1 MPPDTRTMTD
11 PAPGAFL
18 AALQLG
24 DPGLPIGRFVHS
36 HGLEAWL
43 DRRADAGEPELEE
56 LVRSVILEGVGPLD
70 GAAVALAH
78 RCRSLGE
85 LAELDGIVSAR
96 KTLAP
101 ARVASQT
108 CGRQLALLAPRLTD
122 DGLALEL
129 AAAIRGGELDGNLA
143 VVSGTLAR
151 ALGIDEREAVL
162 LELRGA
168 MTSLLSSALRLG
180 RLGPIGAQTMA
191 LRLSPALVAACE
203 AARATPAGELH
214 SSAVELDVAALAH
227 GRRDAR
233 TFAT

>member
-1 MPPDTRTMTD
+1 MAD
-11 PAPGAFL
+11 PSASAFL

-24 DPGLPIGRFVHS
+24 DPSLPIGRFVHS
-36 HGLEAWL
+36 HGLESWL
-43 DRRADAGEPELEE
+43 AGHSEAGELELEE
-56 LVRSVILEGVGPLD
+56 LVRSAILEGVGPLD

-78 RCRSLGE
+78 RCASLDELGE
-85 LAELDGIVSAR
+85 LDRIVSAR

-101 ARVASQT
+101 ARAASHA
-108 CGRQLALLAPRLTD
+108 CGRQLALLAPGLTED
-122 DGLALEL
+122 ALVLEL
-129 AAAIRGGELDGNLA
+129 VAAIRRGDLDGNLA
-143 VVSGTLAR
+143 VVAGTLSR
-151 ALGIDEREAVL
+151 ALGIAEREAVL

-168 MTSLLSSALRLG
+168 MTSLLSSAIRLG

-191 LRLSPALVAACE
+191 VQLSPALAAACE
-203 AARATPAGELH
+203 AARVTPVDELH

>member
-1 MPPDTRTMTD
+1 MAD
-11 PAPGAFL
+11 PASSAFL

-24 DPGLPIGRFVHS
+24 DPSLPIGRFVHS

-43 DRRADAGEPELEE
+43 ARHADAGELELEE

-78 RCRSLGE
+78 RSGSLDE
-85 LAELDGIVSAR
+85 LAELDRIVSAR

-101 ARVASQT
+101 ARAASQA
-108 CGRQLALLAPRLTD
+108 CGRQLALLTPRLTD
-122 DGLALEL
+122 DAVAREL
-129 AAAIRGGELDGNLA
+129 AAAIQRRELDGNLA
-143 VVSGTLAR
+143 VVAGTLSR
-151 ALGIDEREAVL
+151 ALGIDERSAVL

-180 RLGPIGAQTMA
+180 RLGPIGAQTIA

-203 AARATPAGELH
+203 AARVTPAGELH

-227 GRRDAR
+227 RRRDVR

>member
-1 MPPDTRTMTD
+1 MAD
-11 PAPGAFL
+11 PAASAFL

-24 DPGLPIGRFVHS
+24 DPSLPIGRFVHS

-43 DRRADAGEPELEE
+43 AGHPDAGELELEE

-78 RCRSLGE
+78 RSGSLDE
-85 LAELDGIVSAR
+85 LAELDRIVSAR

-101 ARVASQT
+101 ARAASQA
-108 CGRQLALLAPRLTD
+108 CGRQLALLTPRLTD
-122 DGLALEL
+122 DAVAREL
-129 AAAIRGGELDGNLA
+129 AAAIQRRELDGNLA
-143 VVSGTLAR
+143 VVAGTLSR
-151 ALGIDEREAVL
+151 ALGIDERSAVL

-180 RLGPIGAQTMA
+180 RLGPIGAQTIA

-203 AARATPAGELH
+203 AARVTPAGELH

-227 GRRDAR
+227 RRRDVR

>member
-1 MPPDTRTMTD
+1 MSD
-11 PAPGAFL
+11 PSATAFL

-24 DPGLPIGRFVHS
+24 DPSLPIGRFVHS

-43 DRRADAGEPELEE
+43 AAHAEAGELELEV

-78 RCRSLGE
+78 RCGSLGE
-85 LAELDGIVSAR
+85 LRELDRTVSAR

-101 ARVASQT
+101 ARTGSHT
-108 CGRQLALLAPRLTD
+108 CGRQLAGLAPTLTD
-122 DGLALEL
+122 DVLILEL
-129 AAAIRGGELDGNLA
+129 VAAIRRGDLDGNLA
-143 VVSGTLAR
+143 VVAGTLAR

-168 MTSLLSSALRLG
+168 MTSLLSSAIRLG
-180 RLGPIGAQTMA
+180 RLGPIAAQTMA

-203 AARATPAGELH
+203 AARVTPVDQLY
-214 SSAVELDVAALAH
+214 SSTVELDVAALAH
-227 GRRDAR
+227 RRRDAR